1 MPIVKRKSKIY
12 RTEEEEEEEEVEE
25 ERKKEREREELCRTS
40 ARKAVRFLRRS
51 VGVAVARTCELRDA
65 KIR

>member
-1 MPIVKRKSKIY
+1 MHRREKVERK
-12 RTEEEEEEEEVEE
+12 EGG
-25 ERKKEREREELCRTS
+25 KKEREREREQLCRTS

-51 VGVAVARTCELRDA
+51 LGVAVARTCELRDA